1 MSKQL
6 GVTVTYVVPPTPTYD
21 PSVEVS
27 TIDSLVAQ
35 GYNAFAVFPDG
46 ESAIKPTYQRL
57 ISRGIPVFDLAGCTT
72 DPTPALLCYATNV
85 KASATYETQVLEQA
99 MGGHG
104 NIAFLTGLLTDA
116 NTALREQGV
125 NQAIAASGGKVK
137 LAQLVSNIDS
147 PSSAP
152 PAVESLLASKGS
164 SLNGMLST
172 DYYPSV
178 AAASILSSDPQFRHV
193 LFIGQDNSPEVMNA
207 VEKRDIYGTMFQ
219 NDYGQAQVAIT
230 WLYDM
235 LSKGC
240 TVNPNGP
247 FTPIPGPT
255 SHFVNSGYMF
265 VSQSAVGQYIGRAGE
280 HPLLHGPG
288 TRRDFQVPVLPVVK
302 GPERRRGSCVTR
314 FAGFGSNRV
323 RAVALVADQG
333 PAVGLIVLIILTWTV
348 FGVINGSFVSSFNLF
363 GIGQLAARDAVLGM
377 AQAALVVMGRMN
389 LAVGSV
395 GAICVSLLGYMLVSA
410 NIALPLTLLVAAVP
424 AGVTASVIMGVVEL
438 RSGLSSFIV
447 TLAFASAYGGGA
459 LLVSRSANF
468 QITNSALNALGSGTF
483 LSAAICPL
491 VVVALIC
498 GVVTWVIYNRTSFGW
513 KSLAIG
519 ANERAARASG
529 VNAGAVL
536 LGAYA
541 LSGLLA
547 ALAAVMESSYEL
559 SVNAN
564 VGSDWLLPSF
574 VAVVLGGVTLTGGDI
589 TIGGILLAAVFF
601 DSLQSGLTILNV
613 SSYWLN
619 LAEGLVLLVAV
630 IIDQLRR
637 NRRGRLRRDRPVVA
651 VEVTRV

>member
-1 MSKQL
+1 MRTRQRRRTAGRRRGLRYVVPLLAIAILGVAACSSGTSSGGTSSGGSSKATAAGKVIEKSKIKIAIVAGGPNVYFTTWGQVAQVMSKQL

-125 NQAIAASGGKVK
+125 NQAIADSGGKVK

-265 VSQSAVGQYIGRAGE
+265 VSQSAVGQYIGKPANI
-280 HPLLHGPG
+280 P
-288 TRRDFQVPVLPVVK
+288 
-302 GPERRRGSCVTR
+302 
-314 FAGFGSNRV
+314 SNT
-323 RAVALVADQG
+323 AQ
-333 PAVGLIVLIILTWTV
+333 
-348 FGVINGSFVSSFNLF
+348 
-363 GIGQLAARDAVLGM
+363 VLGET
-377 AQAALVVMGRMN
+377 
-389 LAVGSV
+389 SK
-395 GAICVSLLGYMLVSA
+395 
-410 NIALPLTLLVAAVP
+410 
-424 AGVTASVIMGVVEL
+424 
-438 RSGLSSFIV
+438 
-447 TLAFASAYGGGA
+447 
-459 LLVSRSANF
+459 
-468 QITNSALNALGSGTF
+468 F
-483 LSAAICPL
+483 LSCP
-491 VVVALIC
+491 
-498 GVVTWVIYNRTSFGW
+498 
-513 KSLAIG
+513 
-519 ANERAARASG
+519 
-529 VNAGAVL
+529 
-536 LGAYA
+536 
-541 LSGLLA
+541 
-547 ALAAVMESSYEL
+547 
-559 SVNAN
+559 
-564 VGSDWLLPSF
+564 
-574 VAVVLGGVTLTGGDI
+574 
-589 TIGGILLAAVFF
+589 
-601 DSLQSGLTILNV
+601 
-613 SSYWLN
+613 
-619 LAEGLVLLVAV
+619 
-630 IIDQLRR
+630 
-637 NRRGRLRRDRPVVA
+637 
-651 VEVTRV
+651 